1 MYGGM
6 VPGVPPR
13 NEERG
18 VGCMLGT
25 AGGGS
30 SRRRTLQ
37 LRLEEDE

>member
-30 SRRRTLQ
+30 SLHRTL
-37 LRLEEDE
+37 LLSGVDE